1 MRWADED
8 VPGDDM
14 GGTASFSRPHTDAD
28 LIQELKA
35 VYGSPEQQAA
45 LDELARL
52 LEERPE
58 DPQALAR
65 FQELM
70 RPLTDASDAGDAE
83 EDQGEVA
90 LLEDDPRLV
99 FERFAAISPR
109 PHDEGGIAG
118 FGDGLSRLWEGAKN
132 ALRQATYWQMKKRAG
147 IVGQEGLAPV
157 VRRLHESQPELR
169 IHLVGH
175 SFGARLVSYAL
186 AGLSETGTASPIKS
200 VVLLQGAFSHFAFAD
215 SLPHDPNRAGGL
227 AGHEAKV
234 DGPLVVSHSTHDSA
248 VGRFYPLASIA
259 AGQDAAAAEDRFYRW
274 GAMGYDGAQAVG
286 ATEAFFGAVGTD
298 YPFAP
303 GTIVNLDGNEVIT
316 EGRPPSGAHSDIFR
330 HEIAWATLA
339 AAGVTAVRER

>member
-234 DGPLVVSHSTHDSA
+234 DGPLVVTHSTHDSA

-274 GAMGYDGAQAVG
+274 GAMGYGGAQAVG
-286 ATEAFFGAVGTD
+286 ATEAFFGVVGTD

-303 GTIVNLDGNEVIT
+303 GTIVNL
-316 EGRPPSGAHSDIFR
+316 
-330 HEIAWATLA
+330 
-339 AAGVTAVRER
+339 